1 MDTPTGIMLDE
12 LRMAMSSRSSVSW
25 HPMIV
30 FCCFWPGCT
39 QPCLQAEW
47 SSSRSIAACY
57 LMEAECVSN
66 IITSSWTLR
75 NGCVACATDTATKR
89 TKKAGH
95 STRPRGA
102 SFQSESS
109 IFISILN
116 AVHTTHKRSKCF
128 SLIEKSQSNKNPT
141 LLSKK
146 CSSIASGQVFMAEY
160 QQKSQ
165 PIAVGGCFHNSGG
178 RLYGEWIY

>member
-1 MDTPTGIMLDE
+1 
-12 LRMAMSSRSSVSW
+12 MSSRSSVSW

-75 NGCVACATDTATKR
+75 NGCVACATVAVTKR
-89 TKKAGH
+89 TKKAGY
-95 STRPRGA
+95 STRQEVLA
-102 SFQSESS
+102 SNQNQASSSASWTLFTLSTRDQSVS
-109 IFISILN
+109 
-116 AVHTTHKRSKCF
+116 RSYR
-128 SLIEKSQSNKNPT
+128 EKS
-141 LLSKK
+141 
-146 CSSIASGQVFMAEY
+146 VE
-160 QQKSQ
+160 QKSDTAKQ
-165 PIAVGGCFHNSGG
+165 EMFFNFIWANFHG
-178 RLYGEWIY
+178 RIPAGVPADCSKGVAFIKVEADSTRNEYIK